1 MAHEQRSDLIADQ
14 TGSAILKRFPFQIEI
29 RDKTWRWILLLP
41 AVITVVVLLAIPV
54 LWTLYAAF
62 TDLHLFKP
70 GGETNFVGLHNF
82 QKLIENRSFWRTAQN
97 TVVFML
103 GVVPAQLIIGM
114 GVSLALN
121 NITWGRKFFRTWFLM
136 PLMLSPVVVSF
147 VVGRMLFQ
155 EDVGPINDILRSF
168 GFDGLPWTT
177 HPTWAMITL
186 IIIDV
191 WQWSSFMILMLMA
204 GLQSVPLDLY
214 DAARVDGAT
223 AWQTFWRI
231 TLPLVMPITATALL
245 IRIIDAFKVVDII
258 MVLTGGGPGQST
270 ESVTLAI
277 YRTGVKGG
285 DLAFGSS
292 QAYFLLVILLIFGSA
307 FLTMTRRSMDASQ

>member
-1 MAHEQRSDLIADQ
+1 MASNQDTNVLADDNRSMGL
-14 TGSAILKRFPFQIEI
+14 SRLFRFEI
-29 RDKTWRWILLLP
+29 RDDAWRWILLMP
-41 AVITVVVLLAIPV
+41 AVILVVVLLALPV

-62 TDLHLFKP
+62 TDLHLFRI
-70 GGETNFVGLHNF
+70 GGETSFVGLKNF
-82 QKLIENRSFWRTAQN
+82 EKLIQNRSFWRTAWN

-103 GVVPAQLIIGM
+103 GVVPLQLFIGLV
-114 GVSLALN
+114 VSLALN
-121 NITWGRKFFRTWFLM
+121 NITRGKKFFRTWFLM
-136 PLMLSPVVVSF
+136 PLMPSPVVVSF
-147 VVGRMLFQ
+147 IVGRMLFQ
-155 EDVGPINDILRSF
+155 EDIGPINETLRDL
-168 GFDGLPWTT
+168 GFNGIPWLT
-177 HPTWAMITL
+177 HPVWAMITL
-186 IIIDV
+186 ILIDV

-214 DAARVDGAT
+214 DAARVDGAS

-231 TLPLVMPITATALL
+231 TLPIILPITVTALL

-277 YRTGVKGG
+277 YRTGVKAG

-292 QAYFLLVILLIFGSA
+292 QAYFLFLIMLVVGGT
-307 FLTMTRRSMDASQ
+307 FLFMSRRALNS

>member
-1 MAHEQRSDLIADQ
+1 MAGEQSTNIIAEN
-14 TGSAILKRFPFQIEI
+14 TRAMTLSRRFQSRFEI
-29 RDKTWRWILLLP
+29 HDKTWRWILLMP
-41 AVITVVVLLAIPV
+41 AVIVVVALLAIPV

-62 TDLHLFKP
+62 TDLHLFKLS
-70 GGETNFVGLHNF
+70 GETNFVGLKNF
-82 QKLIENRSFWRTAQN
+82 EKLVQNRSFWRTVRN

-103 GVVPAQLIIGM
+103 GVVPAQLVIGM
-114 GVSLALN
+114 VVSLALN

-147 VVGRMLFQ
+147 IVGRMLFQ
-155 EDVGPINDILRSF
+155 EDVGPINDILRSL
-168 GFDGLPWTT
+168 GFKGVPWLS

-214 DAARVDGAT
+214 DAARVDGASS
-223 AWQTFWRI
+223 WKIFWRI
-231 TLPLVMPITATALL
+231 TLPLIAPITVTALL

-258 MVLTGGGPGQST
+258 MVLTGGGPGQAT

-277 YRTGVKGG
+277 YRIGVKGG

-292 QAYFLLVILLIFGSA
+292 QAYFLLAILLIFGGA
-307 FLTMTRRSMDASQ
+307 FLVMSRRAMQVD

>member
-1 MAHEQRSDLIADQ
+1 MADE
-14 TGSAILKRFPFQIEI
+14 TGSMVLTRRLRFRFEI
-29 RDKTWRWILLLP
+29 GDKAWRWILLLP
-41 AVITVVVLLAIPV
+41 AVIVVFMLLALPV

-62 TDLHLFKP
+62 TDLHLFKI
-70 GGETNFVGLHNF
+70 GGSTNYVGLKNF
-82 QKLIENRSFWRTAQN
+82 EKLIQNRSFWRTAYN
-97 TVVFML
+97 TAIFML
-103 GVVPAQLIIGM
+103 GVVPLQLIIGM
-114 GVSLALN
+114 AVSLALN
-121 NITWGRKFFRTWFLM
+121 NITRGKKFFRTWFLM

-147 VVGRMLFQ
+147 IVGRMLFQ
-155 EDVGPINDILRSF
+155 EDVGPINETLRYL
-168 GFDGLPWTT
+168 GFDGIPWLT
-177 HPTWAMITL
+177 HPVWAMITL
-186 IIIDV
+186 ILIDV

-214 DAARVDGAT
+214 DAARVDGAS

-231 TLPLVMPITATALL
+231 TLPIILPITVTALL

-292 QAYFLLVILLIFGSA
+292 QAYFLFLIMLVVGGA
-307 FLTMTRRSMDASQ
+307 FLVMSRRALVN

>member
-1 MAHEQRSDLIADQ
+1 MARDDVVAENTRVASPRR
-14 TGSAILKRFPFQIEI
+14 GSRFRIEI
-29 RDKTWRWILLLP
+29 KDSTWRWLLLMPAVLVVVILL
-41 AVITVVVLLAIPV
+41 AMPV

-62 TDLHLFKP
+62 TDMHLFKP
-70 GGETNFVGLHNF
+70 GGEVNFIGLKNF
-82 QKLIENRSFWRTAQN
+82 EKLIQNRSFWRTAQN
-97 TVVFML
+97 TVVFMM
-103 GVVPAQLIIGM
+103 GVVPLQLVIGLV
-114 GVSLALN
+114 VSLALN
-121 NITWGRKFFRTWFLM
+121 NVTWGRKLFRTWFLM

-155 EDVGPINDILRSF
+155 EDVGPINDLLRKL
-168 GFDGLPWTT
+168 GFEGAPWLT
-177 HPTWAMITL
+177 HPVWAMITL

-214 DAARVDGAT
+214 DAARVDGASS
-223 AWQTFWRI
+223 WRIFQRI
-231 TLPLVMPITATALL
+231 TLPLIAPITITALL
-245 IRIIDAFKVVDII
+245 IRTIDAFKVVDII

-292 QAYFLLVILLIFGSA
+292 QAYFLLIILLIFGGG
-307 FLTMTRRSMDASQ
+307 FLVMSRRAMKIE